1 MTSKSYWILVL
12 STHVSSSFSY
22 ISLRF
27 FKNKG
32 IVHTS
37 RVLNICLHR
46 KYITEKIIKE
56 LKKNPVEFL
65 PRIQVRIN
73 ISLAYGA
80 ADHER
85 YNQDTRTREHGI
97 KTSHCA
103 FDYTSKE
110 NSRQRHTDNH
120 QKTIGTQTE
129 NAVKQA
135 IFRSYRFKFFMKLPL
150 HALVCN

>member
-103 FDYTSKE
+103 FDYTSKD
-110 NSRQRHTDNH
+110 NSKQRHMCIHKEKNWNLSERGR
-120 QKTIGTQTE
+120 KTSYFCE
-129 NAVKQA
+129 
-135 IFRSYRFKFFMKLPL
+135 IFL
-150 HALVCN
+150 